1 MRWCR
6 LLKRPLRRPG
16 PELRRAA
23 ELAELDA
30 TRRLAE
36 AEQLRAEAAAEA
48 ATHREIRRRNH
59 FGPMILGEIGRH
71 K

>member
-1 MRWCR
+1 MSWWDR
-6 LLKRPLRRPG
+6 LFRLTRPD
-16 PELRRAA
+16 PEQRKAA

-36 AEQLRAEAAAEA
+36 AEQLRTEAAAEA
-48 ATHREIRRRNH
+48 ANHRELRRRNH